1 MRRGRTSPVLPT
13 GWTVLSIPVIARA
26 RHSALSETLYMIDGP
41 LAAPAEMIVLTLPDG
56 STREVPQGTL
66 GRDVVATIGARLL
79 QASVAVAVDGEV
91 QDLMTPLRRSGAF
104 VVITD
109 KDPRALAV
117 LRHSGAHILATA
129 VRRLRPDAHIGFGPA
144 IDDGFYYDFEVAKP
158 FTPDDL
164 TAFEAEMKKIIAEKL
179 PFVREEVSLSEARKR
194 FVDDPLKLERLDD
207 FEGSDEI
214 ISTYTD
220 GPFVDLCR
228 GPHVQDTSYLKH
240 FKLLSIAGAYW
251 RGDVKRQM
259 LQRIYATAFF
269 KKDELDAHL
278 HRMEEAKK
286 RDHRVLGRQLDLFQ
300 LFSVAPGATFWTPK
314 GTTLYNTL
322 EGFVRERQ
330 QEAFKEIK
338 TPLLYNKALWQ
349 QSGHW
354 GKYRENMFLV
364 LDNETGEHDMSLK
377 PMNCPS
383 HHLYFA
389 SHKHSYRDLPMR
401 YVTFDVLHRNELSG
415 ALSGL
420 TRVRQFAQDDCHVY
434 LREDQI
440 ADEVQFLMNF
450 ILGYYETF
458 GLTARLKFATRPEQ
472 RIGSDELWDRAEA
485 ALRAALESTG
495 RDYEMKEGDGAFY
508 GPKIDFDVTDSI
520 GRAWQLGTIQL
531 DYNAPERFDLSYT
544 GEDNTAH
551 RPVVIHRAV
560 SGSFERFIAILIE
573 HFAGAFP
580 VWLSPEQVR
589 VIPIASDF
597 NPQSE
602 ALVARMKAL
611 GVRATLDARNETLNY
626 RIRDGEMQKVPYMC
640 VIGRREAEE
649 NTVALRTRGAGTKQ
663 DVLTVDAFL
672 ARVTDEIRTRALVP
686 AAPAAAV
693 ASESENVA

>member
-1 MRRGRTSPVLPT
+1 
-13 GWTVLSIPVIARA
+13 
-26 RHSALSETLYMIDGP
+26 MIDGP
-41 LAAPAEMIVLTLPDG
+41 LAAAPAEMIVLTLPDG
-56 STREVPQGTL
+56 STREVPSGTL
-66 GRDVVATIGARLL
+66 GRDVVSTIGARLL
-79 QASVAVAVDGEV
+79 QASIAVAVDGEV

-117 LRHSGAHILATA
+117 LRHSGAHVLATA
-129 VRRLRPDAHIGFGPA
+129 VRRLRPDAKIGFGPA
-144 IDDGFYYDFEVAKP
+144 IDDGFYYDFEVDRP
-158 FTPDDL
+158 FTPEDL
-164 TAFEAEMKKIIAEKL
+164 AAFEAEMKKVAGEKF
-179 PFVREEVSLSEARKR
+179 PFVREEVSLAEARSR

-207 FEGSDEI
+207 FEGSDEV

-220 GPFVDLCR
+220 GPFIDLCR
-228 GPHVQDTSYLKH
+228 GPHVPDTSYLKH
-240 FKLLSIAGAYW
+240 FKLLTTAGAYW

-278 HRMEEAKK
+278 HNLEEAKK
-286 RDHRVLGRQLDLFQ
+286 RDHRVLGKSLDLFQ
-300 LFSVAPGATFWTPK
+300 LFSVAPGAVFWTPK

-322 EGFVRERQ
+322 EAFVRERQ
-330 QEAFKEIK
+330 QEAFREIK
-338 TPLLYNKALWQ
+338 TPLLYNKALWE

-440 ADEVQFLMNF
+440 ADEVQFLMTF
-450 ILGYYETF
+450 ILRYYETF

-495 RDYEMKEGDGAFY
+495 RPYELKEGDGAFY

-580 VWLSPEQVR
+580 VWLAPEQVR
-589 VIPIASDF
+589 VIPVASDY
-597 NPQSE
+597 NGAAES
-602 ALVARMKAL
+602 LVTLLKST

-626 RIRDGEMQKVPYMC
+626 RIREGEVQKVPYMC

-649 NTVALRTRGAGTKQ
+649 NTVALRTRGAGKKQ
-663 DVLTVDAFL
+663 DVMSVAAFVARLTE
-672 ARVTDEIRTRALVP
+672 EILTRALVP
-686 AAPAAAV
+686 SAEGAGPAATEAAPETAA
-693 ASESENVA
+693 